1 MIAHLNG
8 KLLEKS
14 TDYAVIETSGV
25 GYLVY
30 LSSNSLA
37 HLGDI
42 GTQTEMHIYTH
53 VREDQLSLFGFVTKE
68 EKAIF
73 QRLINVSGIGPKMAL
88 AILSG
93 LTPGDLVQAVIKEDL
108 VRLHAISG
116 VGKKTAERIVV
127 DLKDKFVKD
136 FANIGISAPQ
146 SNKPLYNYALSAL
159 INLGYPR
166 STAERVLTTVG
177 VGKHK
182 DVQSV
187 IKHALRELAQGNN

>member
-1 MIAHLNG
+1 MIAYLNG

-14 TDYAVIETSGV
+14 TDYAIIETSGV
-25 GYLVY
+25 GYLVH
-30 LSSNSLA
+30 LSSNSLSY
-37 HLGDI
+37 LGEI
-42 GTQTEMHIYTH
+42 GTQTELYIYTH
-53 VREDQLSLFGFVTKE
+53 VREDQLSLFGFITKE

-93 LTPGDLVQAVIKEDL
+93 LTPGDLVQAVIREDL

-127 DLKDKFVKD
+127 DLKDKFIKD
-136 FANIGISAPQ
+136 FANLGITAPQ
-146 SNKPLYNYALSAL
+146 TNKPLYNDALSAL

-166 STAERVLTTVG
+166 SAAERVLTTVG
-177 VGKHK
+177 VGRHK

-187 IKHALRELAQGNN
+187 IKHALKELSQGNS

>member
-146 SNKPLYNYALSAL
+146 SNKPLYNDALSAL
-159 INLGYPR
+159 INPGYPR

>member
-146 SNKPLYNYALSAL
+146 SNKPLYNDALSAL